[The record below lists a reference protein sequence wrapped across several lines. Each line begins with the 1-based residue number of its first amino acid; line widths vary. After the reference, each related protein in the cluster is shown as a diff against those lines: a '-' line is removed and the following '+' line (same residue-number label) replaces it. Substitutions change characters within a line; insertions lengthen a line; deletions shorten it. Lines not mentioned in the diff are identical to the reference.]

1 MAQEQKITINGAAGT
16 LEGRWQATEQT
27 RLGVLMCHPHPLF
40 HGTMDNKVVT
50 TVTRTAVGM
59 GLPSLRFNFRGVG
72 GSEGVHDQGRGE
84 QEDVLAALAYA
95 RETLGWERVI
105 LAGFSF
111 GAGMACLSACRA
123 PEHLAALVLLAPAV
137 HHFDAPNQLPYEFDT
152 FVYMGD
158 ADEVVP
164 FDEVQLWADKVVP
177 TPHFQIFRDGG
188 HFFHGRLTDLKASLI
203 DDLAPVLAGEGIA

>member
-1 MAQEQKITINGAAGT
+1 MAQEQKITIQGPAGV
-16 LEGRWQATEQT
+16 LDGRWTATEQT
-27 RLGVLMCHPHPLF
+27 RVGLLMCHPHPLF
-40 HGTMDNKVVT
+40 QGTMDNKVVT
-50 TVTRTAVGM
+50 TVTRTAVAM

-72 GSEGVHDQGRGE
+72 ASEGQHDHGIGE
-84 QEDVLAALAYA
+84 QDDVLAALAYA
-95 RETLGWERVI
+95 RDTLGWQRVI

-111 GAGMACLSACRA
+111 GAGMACLSACRT

-137 HHFDAPNQLPYEFDT
+137 HHFDAPNLLPFEFDT

-164 FDEVQLWADKVVP
+164 FDEVKHWAETVVP

-188 HFFHGRLTDLKASLI
+188 HFFHGRLTDLKASLQ
-203 DDLAPVLAGEGIA
+203 DDLSQVLAHEGLV